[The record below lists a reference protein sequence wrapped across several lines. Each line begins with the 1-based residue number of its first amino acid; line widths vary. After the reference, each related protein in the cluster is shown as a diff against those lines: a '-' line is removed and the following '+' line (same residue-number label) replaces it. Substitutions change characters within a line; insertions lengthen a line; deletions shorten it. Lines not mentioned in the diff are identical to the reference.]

1 MHKRVFISHIV
12 PKNDITK
19 LDVSMAANY
28 FSYNLINGNCFDKV
42 FSLVPT
48 NINIKIE
55 DATSSIIYM
64 QSRFISNRGLFKLLN
79 VILDNFKL
87 YKKISKN
94 SNVWFYNLTHQNIFI
109 YLLLKFFKSNVKV
122 FVILLDFT
130 PHSSRFSLQ
139 SFIFKQLNKAD
150 GLISLTNNKE
160 LSLQNKII
168 LPGLVPND
176 EKIKTQ
182 KLINNVFLL
191 SGILSKN
198 RCPELIL
205 KVFSKHPEYEILI
218 TGKIEDEKLVEKY
231 INKFGNIKYLGFLK
245 YDEYL
250 KILDDVTYSINS
262 RDPSYQENN
271 FNFPSKTIEHLKH
284 NKIIISTMEYSEL
297 DGIDYFYVKPTIENF
312 IIFFKKLKSMDAN
325 LLLEKYANQSDKV
338 FDIFGVSIWKNGFEK
353 LENNI

>member
-1 MHKRVFISHIV
+1 MNKRVFVTHVV
-12 PKNDITK
+12 PKNLIEK
-19 LDVSMAANY
+19 LHVSMAANY
-28 FSYNLINGNCFDKV
+28 FSYNLIDENCFDIV

-48 NINIKIE
+48 NINDKIGNK
-55 DATSSIIYM
+55 DSSVDYI
-64 QSRFISNRGLFKLLN
+64 QSRFLSNKGICKFLN
-79 VILDNFKL
+79 VLLDNLKL
-87 YKKISKN
+87 FNKIPKN
-94 SNVWFYNLTHQNIFI
+94 SNVWFYNLTHQTIFV
-109 YLLLKFFKSNVKV
+109 YLLLKFFKSNIKV

-130 PHSSRFSLQ
+130 PPSSRFSLQ
-139 SFIFKQLNKAD
+139 SLIFKHLNKAD

-160 LSLQNKII
+160 ISLQNKII

-176 EKIKTQ
+176 EKTKTQ

-205 KVFSKHPEYEILI
+205 EVFSKYPEYELLI

-231 INKFGNIKYLGFLK
+231 INNFNNIKYLGFLK

-250 KILDDVTYSINS
+250 KVLDDVTYSINS
-262 RDPSYQENN
+262 RDPSYLENN
-271 FNFPSKTIEHLKH
+271 FNFPSKTVEHLKH
-284 NKIIISTMEYSEL
+284 NKVIISTMEYSEL
-297 DGIDYFYVKPTIENF
+297 EGIDYFYVKPTVEDF
-312 IIFFKKLKSMDAN
+312 IFFFKKLKSMDIN

-338 FDIFGVSIWKNGFEK
+338 YELFGVSMWKNGFKK